1 MLIGE
6 ILAIISG
13 VCFSLSI
20 MVAQRGMREASASAG
35 VTIGLFF
42 NNIVYALFVLVM
54 FGKTGLPPLTPLGVL
69 FAAVGGIFGNIIGR
83 TLNYQAVRRIGSARA
98 VSFTLVQTLFSFL
111 FSVLILSESLDFWS
125 LTGMVL
131 MVGGVYW
138 LSLDQVKR
146 ERIQTP
152 SDTSTSKLK
161 PKLKPISLGVI
172 LALLA
177 GFAYSVADL
186 LRKMSVL
193 ILPSAILSSAL
204 GGLAA
209 FLLQIIIVSWRQGWG
224 EVKTLK
230 KTTLLQLG
238 LSGTIGGLAVLSLNT
253 ALSYSPIVIV
263 NSLYNI
269 RVWVPIIFGPLLLGK
284 EGVVNKTVVASTFL
298 ILSGTLI
305 IIYS

>member
-83 TLNYQAVRRIGSARA
+83 TLNYQAVRRISSARA

-146 ERIQTP
+146 ERIQNP
-152 SDTSTSKLK
+152 SETSTSKLN
-161 PKLKPISLGVI
+161 LLSLGVI
-172 LALLA
+172 FALLA
-177 GFAYSVADL
+177 GLAYSVADL
-186 LRKMSVL
+186 LRKMSVM

-209 FLLQIIIVSWRQGWG
+209 FLLQIIIFSRRQGWD

-230 KTTLLQLG
+230 KITLLQLG
-238 LSGTIGGLAVLSLNT
+238 LSGTIGGLAILSLNT
-253 ALSYSPIVIV
+253 ALSYAPIVIV

-269 RVWVPIIFGPLLLGK
+269 RVWVPIILGPVLLGK
-284 EGVVNKTVVASTFL
+284 EGIVTKTVVASTFL